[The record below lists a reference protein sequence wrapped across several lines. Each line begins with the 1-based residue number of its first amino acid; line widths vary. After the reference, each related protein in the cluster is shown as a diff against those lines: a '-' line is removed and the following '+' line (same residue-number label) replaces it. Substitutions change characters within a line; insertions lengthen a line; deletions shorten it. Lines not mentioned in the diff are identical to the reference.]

1 MNTIHPTAEL
11 IKTEWNNLLKE
22 IDECRDGFDDEE
34 VEKSITEGFW
44 SIVNTFDGDITY
56 HNMNKTY
63 ATKLLYGVMDEEDFI
78 WIYDNCDITEYD
90 YQIAKVV
97 ERLKKTLM

>member
-22 IDECRDGFDDEE
+22 VDECRDGFDDEAVKE
-34 VEKSITEGFW
+34 SITEGFW

-56 HNMNKTY
+56 LNMNKSFSTRR
-63 ATKLLYGVMDEEDFI
+63 LYDVMEEVDFI
-78 WIYDNCDITEYD
+78 WICDNFDITEYD
-90 YQIAKVV
+90 YKIAKVV
-97 ERLKKTLM
+97 ERLNKLYL